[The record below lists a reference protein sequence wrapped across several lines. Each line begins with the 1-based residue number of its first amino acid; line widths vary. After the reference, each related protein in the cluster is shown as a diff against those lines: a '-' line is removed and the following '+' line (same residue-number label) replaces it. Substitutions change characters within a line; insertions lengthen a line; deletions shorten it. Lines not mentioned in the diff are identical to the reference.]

1 MPPAS
6 FRPHL
11 TMDPLPLAVC
21 LLWSYRTRDF
31 HPLDYTH
38 AGRTP
43 LSGCAGLSQREA
55 CHLVLRSLP
64 LPYSTAITDSLD
76 SQVTHV
82 PLRIQFTGVTQ
93 VPLPPLFR
101 GQNRASLR
109 LPAETYS
116 GPLSFH
122 AKTPLKNGL
131 HFSGVFFLMF
141 FISSDSCSLCP
152 GFLPGAGGRGRRL
165 RRLRG
170 SGF

>member
-1 MPPAS
+1 MGGLGKIMGPFATHFGRFFPTLLS
-6 FRPHL
+6 P
-11 TMDPLPLAVC
+11 PLAG
-21 LLWSYRTRDF
+21 
-31 HPLDYTH
+31 
-38 AGRTP
+38 GRCCRQAPKGAAAEVGKAIMSHLSMYHSADSATCGGHP

-131 HFSGVFFLMF
+131 HFSGVFF
-141 FISSDSCSLCP
+141 
-152 GFLPGAGGRGRRL
+152 
-165 RRLRG
+165 
-170 SGF
+170 

>member
-1 MPPAS
+1 MGGLGEIMGPFATHFGRFFPTLLSPRLRGKVLPPGTKGGVAGTGKALI
-6 FRPHL
+6 PHL
-11 TMDPLPLAVC
+11 IRYHPAELATC
-21 LLWSYRTRDF
+21 GG
-31 HPLDYTH
+31 HPLS
-38 AGRTP
+38 RF
-43 LSGCAGLSQREA
+43 AGLSQMEA

-131 HFSGVFFLMF
+131 HFSGVFF
-141 FISSDSCSLCP
+141 
-152 GFLPGAGGRGRRL
+152 
-165 RRLRG
+165 
-170 SGF
+170 